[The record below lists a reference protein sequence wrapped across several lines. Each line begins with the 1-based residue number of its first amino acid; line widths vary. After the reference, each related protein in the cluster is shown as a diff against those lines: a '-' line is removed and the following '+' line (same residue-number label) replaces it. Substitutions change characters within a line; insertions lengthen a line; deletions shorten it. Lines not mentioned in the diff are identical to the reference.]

1 MWKCHISKDIL
12 QTARR
17 SFLLLAG
24 LQIYAVPWLTKI
36 RAKMLVWKQCQKMS
50 ETTTDKL
57 KTFDRAYLALDSYIP
72 RLSMRKA
79 SKKQNITDD

>member
-1 MWKCHISKDIL
+1 
-12 QTARR
+12 
-17 SFLLLAG
+17 
-24 LQIYAVPWLTKI
+24 
-36 RAKMLVWKQCQKMS
+36 MS